1 MKSLRDF
8 VRLPPAGIQSA
19 FMASYHCT
27 VKAGAS
33 ASASAHA
40 EYIEREGKYKSR
52 SGSDLEAVETGN
64 LPGWAECSSA
74 FWQASDALERVN
86 AKAYREYEVALPRE
100 MTPSQRLE
108 LVREFV
114 RQEIGDRHAYTFA
127 IHNPRA
133 ALEGGEQPHAHI
145 MFSER
150 LNDGIK
156 RENPEHYFKQS
167 SSKDPAR
174 GGCKKV
180 NSARKT
186 TQERKADL
194 VALRERWATLQNVH
208 LEKHG
213 HADRVDHRTLAE
225 RGVDRLPT
233 EHLGPKAAAMEK
245 RGHSTRRGHARTQR
259 RSDIAE
265 LDAIPEL
272 TRSIEAA
279 RNELDKLL
287 AAEAAPSRKADPVH
301 EKDRSEPEMNVD
313 QVVASWNRLVQV
325 ERAELL
331 KEMTASA
338 LKAAKDLS
346 AQYQVHM
353 RARPM
358 LLGRKDWD
366 AKRVAM
372 EERGHGLNIDYRN
385 LQTGR
390 FPFLQK
396 DVEAVQEEV
405 LRRAAAKEPKL
416 AAARVSAEPV
426 LRARAQKE
434 QAERMEKAR
443 VDLMKGKTPP
453 HHRGRGR

>member
-33 ASASAHA
+33 ASAGAHA

-150 LNDGIK
+150 LNDGIE

-225 RGVDRLPT
+225 RGFDRLPT

-272 TRSIEAA
+272 TRSLEAA
-279 RNELDKLL
+279 RDELDKLL
-287 AAEAAPSRKADPVH
+287 ATEAALSRKTEPIR
-301 EKDRSEPEMNVD
+301 ERSEPEMNVD

-331 KEMTASA
+331 QEMTASA

-353 RARPM
+353 RAKPV

-396 DVEAVQEEV
+396 DVGAVQEEV

-426 LRARAQKE
+426 LRARAQRE
-434 QAERMEKAR
+434 QAERLEKVRADR
-443 VDLMKGKTPP
+443 SVKQAAPKML
-453 HHRGRGR
+453 GRDR